1 MIYVNGD
8 WKVIRDLYEIVEIV
22 RESYN
27 DDLADELEK
36 LIPDHTDEECYE
48 LECSVKDLEDENS
61 ALEEELSDKE
71 AEIDR
76 KDERIEELED
86 EINSLREELCK

>member
-8 WKVIRDLYEIVEIV
+8 WKVIRDLYDIVEIIG
-22 RESYN
+22 ESYN

-36 LIPDHTDEECYE
+36 LIPTHTDEEYYE
-48 LECSVKDLEDENS
+48 LECFAKDFEDKNVD
-61 ALEEELSDKE
+61 LQKELSNRE

-76 KDERIEELED
+76 KDERIEELE
-86 EINSLREELCK
+86 EKICELEGEV